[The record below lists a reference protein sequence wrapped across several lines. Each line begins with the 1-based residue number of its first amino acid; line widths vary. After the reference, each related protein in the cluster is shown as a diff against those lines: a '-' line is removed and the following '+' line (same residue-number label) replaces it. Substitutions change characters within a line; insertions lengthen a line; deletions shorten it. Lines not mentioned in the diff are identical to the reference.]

1 MQLDMVSEKVSRLA
15 KMLASDELKT
25 RKLGHK
31 LALKLLRVKAKTEN
45 SKLTYENILGVCK
58 GLYYSL
64 WMQDKLLLQE
74 DTVERIVK
82 LLPMIT
88 SRETRVSF
96 VSAMFETLAREWENL
111 DVWRAD
117 KFMMLAREF
126 FVKALMCTKKR
137 ALPVSGLTNAVFDKV
152 LNSDPNAAIDLK
164 VHLCTVVAQ
173 ELTQRKDFTAV
184 ILSFYKHTLAV
195 LLQIPRGNDYI
206 TSLTRL
212 LLILTRLVR
221 ANRSVRSE
229 LSENALLLS
238 SKHPLHRGTL
248 LRISKILHVKMSQ
261 KSKSSTDQTGDLNAL
276 PNTSAQTETA
286 APETGVKVS
295 SEENPSEPSCDPAVT
310 TSTTTTAVTKRIK
323 KKRRKGKHAPTTD
336 FNAGATG
343 ASVIPSVDNDASAT
357 ASKLGTEKSQ
367 KCEKIPT
374 TFQPTKPSPK
384 QLPRTSATE
393 EETKAS
399 TESSLNGKNFETDSA
414 FMETPNASLERRK
427 RKRRRSSSLTEAV
440 ATGPAAE
447 GQSSTPT
454 PSGLDLTPQ
463 MPKPEPGNHKRRRE
477 LGSVDLDASPENK
490 VSSAPVAANT
500 TNTAKASTISTTD
513 QQCTSDEAKQK
524 AAPVN
529 TPTPDSLVVSASPSK
544 SLKSPPPTLP
554 SLPTMEEVTNST
566 DTMLADF
573 DDSLAE
579 PPVSAKKRVSFGKV
593 FRKRFSANRSLTISP
608 SLTALPDR
616 GILRQQSS

>member
-45 SKLTYENILGVCK
+45 SGLTYENILGVCK
-58 GLYYSL
+58 GLHYSL

-164 VHLCTVVAQ
+164 VHLCTVIAQ

-195 LLQIPRGNDYI
+195 LLKVTRGNDYI

-221 ANRSVRSE
+221 PNRSVRSE

-248 LRISKILHVKMSQ
+248 RRISKILHVKMSQ
-261 KSKSSTDQTGDLNAL
+261 KSKPSTDQPGDLNAP
-276 PNTSAQTETA
+276 PNTPAQTATA
-286 APETGVKVS
+286 PSETGVKVS
-295 SEENPSEPSCDPAVT
+295 SEENPSEPSCDPAIT
-310 TSTTTTAVTKRIK
+310 TTTTTAVTRKMKK
-323 KKRRKGKHAPTTD
+323 KKRRGKNAPTTD
-336 FNAGATG
+336 LSAGAPG
-343 ASVIPSVDNDASAT
+343 VSVIPSVDDDARAT
-357 ASKLGTEKSQ
+357 TSKLSTEKSQ
-367 KCEKIPT
+367 KCEEMLT
-374 TFQPTKPSPK
+374 TFQPTKPSPEH
-384 QLPRTSATE
+384 LPRTSATE

-399 TESSLNGKNFETDSA
+399 TESSLNGKDFETDSA
-414 FMETPNASLERRK
+414 FMETPNTSLGRRK

-440 ATGPAAE
+440 ATVPVAE
-447 GQSSTPT
+447 CLSSSPT

-463 MPKPEPGNHKRRRE
+463 MPKPDPGNHKRRRG

-490 VSSAPVAANT
+490 VSSTPVAANT
-500 TNTAKASTISTTD
+500 TNTAKAGTISTTN
-513 QQCTSDEAKQK
+513 QQCPSDEAEQK

-529 TPTPDSLVVSASPSK
+529 TPTPVSLVVSASPSK
-544 SLKSPPPTLP
+544 SLKSPPLTLP
-554 SLPTMEEVTNST
+554 SLPTMEEVTNTT

-573 DDSLAE
+573 DDSLVE

-608 SLTALPDR
+608 SLKALPDR